1 LDYKE
6 GGVIMDRQEIINN
19 IGYIADKKAK
29 EYVEQRKSHGVND
42 PYMLNEIEEAYYEGM
57 VQSENFW
64 HPASEL
70 PPLDKNGGSGL
81 VYALCKVFS
90 KEYGEYLDKVL
101 YRVRVM
107 HGKWEPEDIE
117 VEWWCYPPKE
127 E

>member
-1 LDYKE
+1 MLRKE
-6 GGVIMDRQEIINN
+6 QIEYALHYAENPVEWVFELVRGLEKRIDELVKYGTKVTVFQE
-19 IGYIADKKAK
+19 
-29 EYVEQRKSHGVND
+29 H
-42 PYMLNEIEEAYYEGM
+42 
-57 VQSENFW
+57 W

-70 PPLDKNGGSGL
+70 PPLDKDGGSGL

>member
-64 HPASEL
+64 RPASEH
-70 PPLDKNGGSGL
+70 PPVDKETGLSVEVIGIQDRLCEGERVIYTRIVGSGW
-81 VYALCKVFS
+81 KHDNI
-90 KEYGEYLDKVL
+90 K
-101 YRVRVM
+101 
-107 HGKWEPEDIE
+107 
-117 VEWWCYPPKE
+117 WWCYQPKE

>member
-1 LDYKE
+1 MTEQEKQKLKDALIEHKNIATFEYDDE
-6 GGVIMDRQEIINN
+6 DAFVGIYFSDLVDIIDSVIDNT
-19 IGYIADKKAK
+19 G
-29 EYVEQRKSHGVND
+29 
-42 PYMLNEIEEAYYEGM
+42 
-57 VQSENFW
+57 W

-70 PPLDKNGGSGL
+70 PPLDKDGGSGL

-117 VEWWCYPPKE
+117 VEWWCYPPEKE
-127 E
+127 